1 MLKSVLF
8 GIYCRSS
15 LGALVCVLAV
25 LKFARNQEVRAALCE
40 REDSPLAI
48 LPDDGVHFPI
58 SKALTISLDRSVMY
72 ADSVWYIFNLCS
84 AVFSPMSVV
93 FHLVTAM
100 LLQSLIAPNMLVDTL
115 MRDLLTFLAQVSRYL
130 FRRPL
135 VLLKIEQRLPN
146 QLGFLARVAGGSFL
160 PSVSHGLGFV
170 PKVVPFCRGIALD
183 LTING

>member
-1 MLKSVLF
+1 
-8 GIYCRSS
+8 
-15 LGALVCVLAV
+15 
-25 LKFARNQEVRAALCE
+25 
-40 REDSPLAI
+40 
-48 LPDDGVHFPI
+48 
-58 SKALTISLDRSVMY
+58 
-72 ADSVWYIFNLCS
+72 
-84 AVFSPMSVV
+84 
-93 FHLVTAM
+93 
-100 LLQSLIAPNMLVDTL
+100 MLVDTL

-160 PSVSHGLGFV
+160 SSVSHGLGFV